1 MIKIWFFFC
10 IFTADIRL
18 RVNANGSLNDNG
30 RAVRSLVRERIL
42 DLKHEGLGQRIL
54 LQGRLILA
62 IHS

>member
-1 MIKIWFFFC
+1 MIKICFFC

-18 RVNANGSLNDNG
+18 RVNAKGSLNDNG